1 MSELGDVTVLAPPSD
16 AAGVRTLKLA
26 GEFDLSNSHE
36 LEQALAT
43 AIDAGGRDLVVDLS
57 DVTFLDGTSL
67 NTLVLASKRCARRN
81 GHLVLV
87 RPGPQTWRVFVLTG
101 MSRAFATFDSRPAAE
116 RYLRA

>member
-1 MSELGDVTVLAPPSD
+1 VTAVAPPPG
-16 AAGVRTLKLA
+16 AAGVRTLKLV

-43 AIDAGGRDLVVDLS
+43 AIDAGGRELIVDLS
-57 DVTFLDGTSL
+57 EVSFLDGTAL
-67 NTLVLASKRCARRN
+67 NTLVLARKRCARRN

-87 RPGPQTWRVFVLTG
+87 RPGAQTWRVFVLTG

-116 RYLRA
+116 RYLHA